1 MAAYRRFVAYLYEY
15 RKDKKGVNCGF
26 VRIEAWRNVCRIE
39 LHLLCPGLVSG
50 SECSVYGFV
59 RKDESIDGILL
70 GVCET
75 AKEEINCILESS
87 VEHMGDSEYSLEEMG
102 GMIITTD
109 QGGFFGTEWD
119 DMPIRPE
126 KFRVVPRI
134 QEDTSESA
142 ASDGKVETD
151 EMVKSGKDEEN
162 SRTESKEDKA
172 HPKKDKSAA
181 EIADTEMQ
189 KAEAAQ
195 TEVKTPESQEL
206 HTQSVTEPDS
216 TLV

>member
-50 SECSVYGFV
+50 SECRVYGFV

-87 VEHMGDSEYSLEEMG
+87 VEHMGDSEHSLEEMG

-142 ASDGKVETD
+142 AADGKAETD

-162 SRTESKEDKA
+162 SRTESKEDKE

-216 TLV
+216 T